1 MENLRVKYEH
11 INRAIKNNIK
21 RKNIDIPQILEK
33 YSEGISEDNIRMVHR
48 LDKEELSYILRNYT
62 TAEIIEKRKK
72 SQKLLDG
79 KMYNLMGLSKKQQK
93 EDEEVLPIKEALAL
107 FEER

>member
-1 MENLRVKYEH
+1 MENIRVKYEH

-21 RKNIDIPQILEK
+21 RKNINIPQILEK
-33 YSEGISEDNIRMVHR
+33 YSEGISEDKIMIVYR
-48 LDKEELSYILRNYT
+48 LDKEELSYILSNYT

-72 SQKLLDG
+72 SQKLLVG
-79 KMYNLMGLSKKQQK
+79 NMYNLMGLSKEQQK
-93 EDEEVLPIKEALAL
+93 EDEEVLSIQEALAL